1 MAYLFKVE
9 NQRVIPVTETLLISP
24 FKEIWERDTDS
35 RKGTAILEFTYIEF
49 VSSELKSNPYKG
61 YETDKRKLKI
71 KREIMPQGWEP
82 DNLIQKAIERIEEFQ
97 KEASSNYSLY
107 KDALIGKEKLQR
119 FLREFNL
126 DERTRTNAL
135 ILKPGDVT
143 KTLLEIDKV
152 ATSLNSLE
160 KKVEEDLY
168 ETVRMRANKEISIFA
183 KPEHMPNR

>member
-1 MAYLFKVE
+1 MPPGWQPDDLIQQAIEKVE
-9 NQRVIPVTETLLISP
+9 ES
-24 FKEIWERDTDS
+24 
-35 RKGTAILEFTYIEF
+35 
-49 VSSELKSNPYKG
+49 
-61 YETDKRKLKI
+61 
-71 KREIMPQGWEP
+71 
-82 DNLIQKAIERIEEFQ
+82 Q

-107 KDALIGKEKLQR
+107 KDALVGKEKLQR
-119 FLREFNL
+119 FLRECDL
-126 DERTRTNAL
+126 DERTKTNAL

-168 ETVRMRANKEISIFA
+168 EAVRMRSNKEISIFA

>member
-9 NQRVIPVTETLLISP
+9 NQRVTPVTETLLISP

-49 VSSELKSNPYKG
+49 ISSELKTNPYKG
-61 YETDKRKLKI
+61 YETDKRKLKV
-71 KREIMPQGWEP
+71 KREIMPPGWQP
-82 DNLIQKAIERIEEFQ
+82 DDLIQQAIEKVEEFQ

-107 KDALIGKEKLQR
+107 KDALVGKEKLQR

-126 DERTRTNAL
+126 DERTKTNAL

-168 ETVRMRANKEISIFA
+168 ETVRMRSNKEISIFA

>member
-9 NQRVIPVTETLLISP
+9 NQRVTPVTETLLISP
-24 FKEIWERDTDS
+24 FKEIWERDADS

-49 VSSELKSNPYKG
+49 ISSELKTNPYKG
-61 YETDKRKLKI
+61 YETDKRKLKV
-71 KREIMPQGWEP
+71 KREIMPPGWQP
-82 DNLIQKAIERIEEFQ
+82 DDLIQQAIEKVEEFQ

-107 KDALIGKEKLQR
+107 KDALVGKEKLQR
-119 FLREFNL
+119 FLREFDL
-126 DERTRTNAL
+126 DERTKTNTL

-168 ETVRMRANKEISIFA
+168 ETVRMRSNKEISIFA

>member
-1 MAYLFKVE
+1 
-9 NQRVIPVTETLLISP
+9 
-24 FKEIWERDTDS
+24 
-35 RKGTAILEFTYIEF
+35 
-49 VSSELKSNPYKG
+49 
-61 YETDKRKLKI
+61 
-71 KREIMPQGWEP
+71 MPPGWQP
-82 DNLIQKAIERIEEFQ
+82 DDLIQQAIEKVEEFQ

-107 KDALIGKEKLQR
+107 KDALVGKEKLQR
-119 FLREFNL
+119 FLREFDL
-126 DERTRTNAL
+126 DERTKTNTL

-168 ETVRMRANKEISIFA
+168 ETVRMRSNKEISIFA